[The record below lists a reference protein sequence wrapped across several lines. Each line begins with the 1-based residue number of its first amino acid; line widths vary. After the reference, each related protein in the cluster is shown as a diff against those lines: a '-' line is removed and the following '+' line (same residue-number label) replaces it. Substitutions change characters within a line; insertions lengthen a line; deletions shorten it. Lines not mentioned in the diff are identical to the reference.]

1 MEQYYGNTV
10 QWYVVTTTPYSWS
23 SVLSGILFLPT
34 YEGEG
39 EEGDFDKLGVPGDKA
54 QGLYGEI

>member
-1 MEQYYGNTV
+1 
-10 QWYVVTTTPYSWS
+10 
-23 SVLSGILFLPT
+23 VLSVILFLPT

-54 QGLYGEI
+54 QGLYGEV